1 VVAGKISLLR
11 RQLIGFLAA
20 AQASAK
26 ADILRQ
32 DNETF
37 MREAVAWDG
46 SRDLLGFGAA
56 LALVIA
62 ALSLYLAVKGKH

>member
-1 VVAGKISLLR
+1 VL
-11 RQLIGFLAA
+11 
-20 AQASAK
+20 
-26 ADILRQ
+26 
-32 DNETF
+32 F